1 MNNSSVF
8 IEKGGAV
15 LNKYKIIDS
24 LASTPNSELELAYD
38 EANKRLCVIK
48 KIIKGEAEPYLSFI
62 DINHPNLAR
71 IYEVDTQDN
80 TVVME
85 YVEGAALPPDRLM
98 TENEVRRIGVSLCL
112 ALDELHKRNIIH
124 RDIKPSNIIMT
135 NNGNIKII
143 DYGTA
148 RVYKEGKGGDT
159 RILGTKGYAPPE
171 QFGFGQTDFAS
182 DIYNVGVTMLRLLT
196 GGIDEQSLN
205 GYNGALKLIIKKCM
219 NVDPAMRFSSADELR
234 RALLG
239 EVPTKKRKKSK
250 LYTLNKIIVIVFGF
264 LCLLG
269 ALTNLSELMKSDA
282 ERSEEAAAQIQAY
295 SGWFTD
301 ESSPVGASSL
311 RLEPYKEGDL
321 YNLKAY
327 VKVTK
332 HNGVAENER
341 VKVTLE
347 LFDKN
352 RRTLGSCLITGVVGS
367 ESFKVIDGVLTDVKF
382 DDGEYT
388 INDGKISTIQITDA
402 ETEPYYN

>member
-1 MNNSSVF
+1 MNQ
-8 IEKGGAV
+8 
-15 LNKYKIIDS
+15 YRTIDY

-38 EANKRLCVIK
+38 ETNRRLCVIK
-48 KIIKGEAEPYLSFI
+48 KIINGEVEPYLSFL

-71 IYEVDTQDN
+71 IYEVNTRDN

-98 TENEVRRIGVSLCL
+98 TEDEVRRIGISLCL
-112 ALDELHKRNIIH
+112 ALGELHKRNIIH

-205 GYNGALKLIIKKCM
+205 GYNGTLKPIIKKCM

-239 EVPTKKRKKSK
+239 EFPAKKRKKSK
-250 LYTLNKIIVIVFGF
+250 FSMFWKTCAIIIVAICAYGVIRNLPDMLDDIILPVMPESIFENSANTIEIDTTEFNDSTFPIGVSSVRIQPHTSLNKYYLNIYAKITQNNPEIASGRAVLTFEF
-264 LCLLG
+264 LDGNGTVLG
-269 ALTNLSELMKSDA
+269 NDQISTYLDAGESD
-282 ERSEEAAAQIQAY
+282 
-295 SGWFTD
+295 
-301 ESSPVGASSL
+301 
-311 RLEPYKEGDL
+311 
-321 YNLKAY
+321 
-327 VKVTK
+327 
-332 HNGVAENER
+332 
-341 VKVTLE
+341 
-347 LFDKN
+347 
-352 RRTLGSCLITGVVGS
+352 
-367 ESFKVIDGVLTDVKF
+367 VIDDIISISY
-382 DDGEYT
+382 DDGAFCC
-388 INDGKISTIQITDA
+388 NGGKVSKIKLTKA
-402 ETEPYYN
+402 ELTPFN